1 MDVHFVI
8 LQMEFEN
15 WEVSPTMRD
24 LVRQEN
30 VKYELSL
37 LAIQQEKVSVNNS
50 NRLSINKLKR
60 ILTGGFCSKKRLKI
74 KI

>member
-1 MDVHFVI
+1 
-8 LQMEFEN
+8 MEFEN

-50 NRLSINKLKR
+50 SRLSLI
-60 ILTGGFCSKKRLKI
+60 S
-74 KI
+74 